1 MTGQEYCMEKRKEML
16 FSHRMSWAIV
26 EELHRNIAD
35 GDELKAQLSPQDT
48 DKTQHCSNLT
58 AFYIAEIPAPLA
70 SNQQ

>member
-1 MTGQEYCMEKRKEML
+1 
-16 FSHRMSWAIV
+16 MSWAIV

-35 GDELKAQLSPQDT
+35 GDKLKAQLSPQHT